1 MKQALAGKLIEGV
14 VKALPPAKVYSVAS
28 ALSGVFLRGKTRRL
42 LEDTRALYPDKPEA
56 WVREAVTRQRH
67 HRAWV
72 AVDKYRITRMTG
84 PQVVAMHEPESVER
98 ISRLA
103 DEALAGG
110 KGLIVYTLHYGRP
123 SWSPVLFAEL
133 GYPYVGLMRGESNTG
148 LQQKH
153 SEASRATGAQLVEAG
168 DLTSGVQALRGLKEN
183 KLLFVVI
190 DGRLTQRPT
199 LVDFLGVKVPFSL
212 GFAQLAQ
219 RTGARIMAGVTR
231 TGDSPTSLRIDSK
244 LVELPDVGLSSEEL
258 GRVLMAPL
266 EEMVV
271 RDIGQWYGIN
281 RLFRQARRLERRGAD
296 DED

>member
-28 ALSGVFLRGKTRRL
+28 ALSGFFLRGKTRRL
-42 LEDTRALYPDKPEA
+42 LEDTRTLYPDKPEA
-56 WVREAVTRQRH
+56 WVRDAVTRQRH

-103 DEALAGG
+103 DEALAIG

-219 RTGARIMAGVTR
+219 RTGARLMAGVTR
-231 TGDSPTSLRIDSK
+231 TGDSPTSLRVDSK
-244 LVELPDVGLSSEEL
+244 LVELPDAGLSTEEL

-266 EEMVV
+266 EEMVE

-281 RLFRQARRLERRGAD
+281 RLFRQARRLERHGLD
-296 DED
+296 DEG

>member
-1 MKQALAGKLIEGV
+1 MKQALAGKLIEGF

-28 ALSGVFLRGKTRRL
+28 ALSGLFLRGKTRRL
-42 LEDTRALYPDKPEA
+42 LEDTRTLYPDKPEA

-72 AVDKYRITRMTG
+72 AVDKYRITQMTG

-103 DEALAGG
+103 DEALAIG

-219 RTGARIMAGVTR
+219 RTGARLMAGVTR
-231 TGDSPTSLRIDSK
+231 TGDNPTSLRVDSK
-244 LVELPDVGLSSEEL
+244 LVELPAESLSPEEL

>member
-1 MKQALAGKLIEGV
+1 MKQALAGKLIEGF
-14 VKALPPAKVYSVAS
+14 VKALPPARVYPVAS
-28 ALSGVFLRGKTRRL
+28 ALSGLFLRGKTKRL
-42 LEDTRALYPDKPEA
+42 LEDTRTLYPDKPDA
-56 WVREAVTRQRH
+56 WVRDAVTRQRH

-84 PQVVAMHEPESVER
+84 PQVVAMHESESVER

-103 DEALAGG
+103 DEALANG

-133 GYPYVGLMRGESNTG
+133 GYPYVGWMRGESNTG

-153 SEASRATGAQLVEAG
+153 SEASRATGARLIEAG

-199 LVDFLGVKVPFSL
+199 LVEFLGVKVPFSL

-219 RTGARIMAGVTR
+219 RTGARLMAGVTR
-231 TGDSPTSLRIDSK
+231 TGDDPTSLRIDSK
-244 LVELPDVGLSSEEL
+244 LVELPDENLSAEEL

-266 EEMVV
+266 EEMVE

-296 DED
+296 DDD

>member
-1 MKQALAGKLIEGV
+1 MKQAIAARLIEGL
-14 VKALPPAKVYSVAS
+14 VKSLPPAKVYSAAAAV
-28 ALSGVFLRGKTRRL
+28 SGAFLRGKTKRL
-42 LEDTRALYPDKPEA
+42 LEDTRSLYPEKPEA
-56 WVREAVTRQRH
+56 WIRDAVKRQRH

-72 AVDKYRITRMTG
+72 AVDKYRLTRMTG
-84 PQVVAMHEPESVER
+84 AQVVAMHEPESVER

-103 DEALAGG
+103 DEALALG

-123 SWSPVLFAEL
+123 AWSPVLFAEL

-153 SEASRATGAQLVEAG
+153 SDASRASGARLVEAG

-183 KLLFVVI
+183 KALFVVI

-219 RTGARIMAGVTR
+219 RTGAQLLAGVTR
-231 TGDSPTSLRIDSK
+231 TGDNPTTLRIDSQ
-244 LVELPDVGLSSEEL
+244 LVQLPAEEVSPDAL
-258 GRVLMAPL
+258 GRLLMAPL
-266 EEMVV
+266 EEMVE

-281 RLFRQARRLERRGAD
+281 RLFRQARRLERSDVKFAD
-296 DED
+296 

>member
-28 ALSGVFLRGKTRRL
+28 ALSGLFLRGKTRRL
-42 LEDTRALYPDKPEA
+42 LEDTRTLYPDKPEA

-103 DEALAGG
+103 DEALAIG

-153 SEASRATGAQLVEAG
+153 SDASRATGAQLVEAG

-219 RTGARIMAGVTR
+219 RTGARLMAGVTR

-244 LVELPDVGLSSEEL
+244 LVELPDVGLSTEEL

-281 RLFRQARRLERRGAD
+281 RLFRQARRLERRGVD
-296 DED
+296 DGD